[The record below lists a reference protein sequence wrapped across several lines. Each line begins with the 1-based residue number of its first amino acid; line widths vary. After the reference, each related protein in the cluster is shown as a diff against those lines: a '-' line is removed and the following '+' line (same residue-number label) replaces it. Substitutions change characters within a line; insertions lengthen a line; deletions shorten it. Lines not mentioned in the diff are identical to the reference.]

1 MTEFKE
7 LKLSELVASTTNPR
21 TEFEENSLN
30 ELAESIK
37 SHGVLQPI
45 IARTHPDD
53 KKKYEVVCGERRFR
67 ASKIAKLK
75 TIPASIRD
83 LDDDQVFE
91 IQIIENL
98 ERKDVHPLDEAIAF
112 KRMLDSGKYSME
124 DIAAKVAKT
133 LTFVAQRLKL
143 NDLIPELKDD
153 FLKGEFGVGHAV
165 LLCRVNHEKQ
175 KEIFENSKDRWEPGY
190 GTVKQLKEDLED
202 DDLDLVNAFFN
213 PEDPTIYVPAGP
225 CTTCPK
231 NSRANAVL
239 FPEYEDNICFDKTC
253 YETKTEVSKRAAI
266 KKIIDENP
274 GLIFTCRYPD
284 SSTKAVFS
292 FVETFGKK
300 VLTGWDSYTNSVESN
315 EKAVRSF
322 DLDRWDFQFIIIWD
336 LGNDAS
342 GASDDPSKNLKREIS
357 NIKDRAARALELDRE
372 KIYKRALE
380 EIKKVSEKNEAML
393 STDPLLEC
401 EKKALALSILSY
413 ADDDWIEKEYNVK
426 IGYND
431 RHEQLE
437 KIFSDEFLNKLIR
450 HNIQRELISENIMD
464 FEKQDRPF
472 YMHSIFS
479 HYYPKEMELFTLEQT
494 AIAEKRIEK
503 SNARIDALEKQLE
516 K

>member
-143 NDLIPELKDD
+143 NDLIPELKED
-153 FLKGEFGVGHAV
+153 FLKGEFGIGHAILFARINEERQREFV
-165 LLCRVNHEKQ
+165 ESLDSYYN
-175 KEIFENSKDRWEPGY
+175 PGY
-190 GTVKQLKEDLED
+190 ASLKEVQTYLDRKNA
-202 DDLDLVNAFFN
+202 DLDDALFPLDDATLIPEAGACNSCLKCTAAN
-213 PEDPTIYVPAGP
+213 P
-225 CTTCPK
+225 
-231 NSRANAVL
+231 VL
-239 FPEYEDNICFDKTC
+239 FPET
-253 YETKTEVSKRAAI
+253 
-266 KKIIDENP
+266 DENYCYDT
-274 GLIFTCRYPD
+274 ICY
-284 SSTKAVFS
+284 
-292 FVETFGKK
+292 GKK
-300 VLTGWDSYTNSVESN
+300 DVAFKIRDLKRMIEEKPEIVIVKGWDFDNKQILEVVESYGITALEYN
-315 EKAVRSF
+315 VGYREWGDQK
-322 DLDRWDFQFIIIWD
+322 DRV
-336 LGNDAS
+336 DAF
-342 GASDDPSKNLKREIS
+342 NLKRFTFEGVFLKKGAQSNVDCDDPTVNIQEEIS
-357 NIKDRAARALELDRE
+357 NIKNRAARALELDRE

-380 EIKKVSEKNEAML
+380 EIKKVSGKNEAML

-503 SNARIDALEKQLE
+503 SNARIAALEKQLE